1 MSQILSDISIIPYSP
16 EYREGCMAAF
26 VSNTPKYFTHQ
37 EIDQFREWLDYI
49 EGISI
54 DLYPGEEN
62 RYFVVL
68 QGQQVIGC
76 GGFGYNPST
85 KKATLAWGLVHND
98 HHKQYVGSAL
108 LTHRLNR
115 IGALFPQATVLLDTT
130 QHAYAFFERHGF
142 EVEKI
147 TNDAYAP
154 GMHRY
159 DMKWQK
165 R

>member
-1 MSQILSDISIIPYSP
+1 MSGILSNISILPYSS

-26 VSNTPKYFTHQ
+26 ISNSPKYFTPE
-37 EIDQFREWLDYI
+37 EIDQFREWLDYV
-49 EGISI
+49 EGNSR
-54 DLYPGEEN
+54 DLYPGEHN
-62 RYFVVL
+62 HYFVVL
-68 QGQQVIGC
+68 QNQQVIGC

-85 KKATLAWGLVHND
+85 QKATLAWGLVHND

-108 LTHRLNR
+108 LTHRLNQ
-115 IGALFPQATVLLDTT
+115 IGSMFPDATVYLDTT
-130 QHAYAFFERHGF
+130 QHAFEFFERHGF

-147 TNDAYAP
+147 THNSYAP

-165 R
+165 K

>member
-1 MSQILSDISIIPYSP
+1 MPETLSNISILPYSP
-16 EYREGCMAAF
+16 EYRQGCIDAF
-26 VSNTPKYFTHQ
+26 VSNTPKYFTL
-37 EIDQFREWLDYI
+37 EEVGQFREWLDYL
-49 EGISI
+49 EGIT

-68 QGQQVIGC
+68 QNQQLIAC

-98 HHKQYVGSAL
+98 QHKQYIGSAL
-108 LTHRLNR
+108 LSYRLNQ
-115 IGALFPQATVLLDTT
+115 IATLFPEATVQLDTT

-147 TNDAYAP
+147 TNDSYSP
-154 GMHRY
+154 GLHRY

-165 R
+165 K